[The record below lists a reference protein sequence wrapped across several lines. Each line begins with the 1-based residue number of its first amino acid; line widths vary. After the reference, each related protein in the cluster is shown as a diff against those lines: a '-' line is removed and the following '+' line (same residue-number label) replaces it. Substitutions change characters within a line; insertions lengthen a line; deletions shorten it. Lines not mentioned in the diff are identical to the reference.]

1 MARVRELTGGGYQV
15 TMTDTELALIKTA
28 LDEAERVSRFGI
40 DVLDDADQARDAE
53 PGENSRLRREIE
65 ALAMREA
72 SLRSLQKT
80 MSDID
85 QAGKAARPPQAGLRQ
100 FRPGEVLPVPRPRL
114 IPERHEPGT

>member
-15 TMTDTELALIKTA
+15 TMTETELALIKTA

-40 DVLDDADQARDAE
+40 DVLDEADQARDAE

-80 MSDID
+80 MSQVD
-85 QAGKAARPPQAGLRQ
+85 QTGKAPRPQRPDFGL
-100 FRPGEVLPVPRPRL
+100 FRPGAVLPVPRPR
-114 IPERHEPGT
+114 

>member
-15 TMTDTELALIKTA
+15 TMTETELALVKTA

-40 DVLDDADQARDAE
+40 DILDEADQARDAE

-80 MSDID
+80 MSDVD
-85 QAGKAARPPQAGLRQ
+85 PASRPARPPRPDLGQ
-100 FRPGEVLPVPRPRL
+100 FRPGVVLPIPRPR
-114 IPERHEPGT
+114 